1 MKKLIALIYSIFF
14 ICTLS
19 FGQYF
24 YVKLAAPGQNPGGL
38 NNDDEKPNGSGLP
51 SGWNSI
57 LGPSVT
63 SPTWSSIKNIP
74 FSFNFNGSSV
84 TQYKVSSTGV
94 LTFNTGAATAPSS
107 SNVALPSANIP
118 DKSICIWGIEASGT
132 NDEVLTKTF
141 GTSPNRQHWVFF
153 TSHSLNGGWSYWS
166 IVLEE
171 SSDRI
176 YIVDQRNSG
185 TSGGVSMGIQ
195 IDGSTAISVTGS
207 PSVLPE
213 SGSSF
218 QASDNVYYVFIYG
231 PPLPAVDGELVTF
244 ETPSYVNLTNNN
256 IIGHI
261 KNLGSTTISSLDLNY
276 SIDNGATITQ
286 NLTGLS
292 IATFTEYDFSH
303 STPWWAP
310 AGTYSVKV
318 WISNVNGLG
327 PDADSGNDEITKNIT
342 VVDPI
347 PNIIPSYASVTNTFN
362 YEVIANSSNQVS
374 TPRDLDFHLNGELWT
389 INKGTE
395 KFWWQYC

>member
-1 MKKLIALIYSIFF
+1 MKKLFTLILSLFC

-19 FGQYF
+19 FGQYY
-24 YVKLAAPGQNPGGL
+24 YVKVAPVPGYNPGGL
-38 NNDDEKPNGSGLP
+38 NNDGEYPNGSGLT

-63 SPTWSSIKNIP
+63 SPAWSSNQSIP

-107 SNVALPSANIP
+107 SNAALPSGSIP
-118 DKSICIWGIEASGT
+118 DNSVCIWGIEASGT
-132 NDEVLTKTF
+132 NDEVVTKTF
-141 GTSPNRQHWVFF
+141 GSFPNRQHWVFF

-176 YIVDQRNSG
+176 YIVDQRNQG

-213 SGSSF
+213 SGNSEMP
-218 QASDNVYYVFIYG
+218 SDNLYYEFVYGVQ
-231 PPLPAVDGELVTF
+231 PAIDGELLTF
-244 ETPSYVNLTNNN
+244 ETPSYVNVTNN
-256 IIGHI
+256 IIKGDI
-261 KNLGSTTISSLDLNY
+261 KNLGSSTITSIDLNY

-292 IATFTEYDFSH
+292 IATFIEYDFSH
-303 STPWWAP
+303 STSWWAP
-310 AGTYSVKV
+310 PGTYSVKV

-327 PDADSGNDEITKNIT
+327 PDTDSGNDEITKNIT
-342 VVDPI
+342 VVNPI

-362 YEVIANSSNQVS
+362 YEI
-374 TPRDLDFHLNGELWT
+374 F
-389 INKGTE
+389 
-395 KFWWQYC
+395 